1 MCEGIE
7 MTLIVIPPKERKR
20 PVTMIQQ
27 LPRYT
32 NQSTKKKIKSILPFF
47 RSTLYKQPTKHQTTQ
62 M

>member
-7 MTLIVIPPKERKR
+7 MTLIVIPLKEGKKT
-20 PVTMIQQ
+20 VTMIQQ

-32 NQSTKKKIKSILPFF
+32 NQSTDKDQINSSLLSLHP
-47 RSTLYKQPTKHQTTQ
+47 YKQPTKHQTTQ